1 MEMRL
6 TAPLGSQPV
15 SRRDENTAA
24 GQARRGA
31 AAEVAQAAVA
41 KPGLA
46 QQLTTTAGA
55 PRAPGA
61 TAVFTARQAQ
71 LNADVT
77 GTQRA
82 LAFVDASAV
91 QLRGLK
97 AALSST
103 LGGAARSGDE
113 LTQRVARFDGLWS
126 NRATSTGG
134 VLDAQLGVHPAGGAT
149 RTFRVRALDAEQW
162 RSHGAETLTFHP
174 MGLGKQA
181 ASITFDGKPLEPVA
195 FAKRLDRA
203 LAATGVR
210 ASLATDGQVDFT
222 VAESRWPTVR
232 DQLMVQGGGKRF
244 PGGRPSRAQAD
255 AAPEAIAPARWQV
268 GDRTAQRATLR
279 DVVRALDGLTQADR
293 TLRSHLDAATSR
305 LRGGMGDAAGPQAA
319 RATRSMADTLG
330 GSADFNVLS
339 TVTAT
344 LSGLSRARVET
355 LLKR

>member
-15 SRRDENTAA
+15 SRRDENTATA
-24 GQARRGA
+24 QTRRGA
-31 AAEVAQAAVA
+31 AAEVAHAAAAKPTVAQQAA
-41 KPGLA
+41 
-46 QQLTTTAGA
+46 TTAGA
-55 PRAPGA
+55 ARAPGA

-82 LAFVDASAV
+82 LAFVDTAAV
-91 QLRGLK
+91 QLRRLK
-97 AALSST
+97 AALSAT
-103 LGGAARSGDE
+103 LGGAARSSDE

-126 NRATSTGG
+126 HRAASTGG
-134 VLDAQLGVHPAGGAT
+134 VLDAQLGVHPAGDAT
-149 RTFRVRALDAEQW
+149 RTFRVRALDTEQW
-162 RSHGAETLTFHP
+162 RSQGAETLTFHP

-181 ASITFDGKPLEPVA
+181 ASVTFDGKPLEPAA

-210 ASLATDGQVDFT
+210 ASLAADGQVDFA
-222 VAESRWPTVR
+222 VAESRWPAVR
-232 DQLMVQGGGKRF
+232 DQMMVQGGGKRF

-255 AAPEAIAPARWQV
+255 AAAEAIAPARWQV
-268 GDRTAQRATLR
+268 GDRTGQRATLR

-293 TLRSHLDAATSR
+293 ALRSHLEAATSR
-305 LRGGMGDAAGPQAA
+305 LRGGMGDATGPQAA

-330 GSADFNVLS
+330 GSTDFNVLT

-355 LLKR
+355 LLKL